1 MNLRNRGLAPQPQPN
16 APGPKAKAQPKPQ
29 PKPKAQPGPIRNED
43 DQRVPVL
50 LVHEDVAIQDEPAQ
64 VLQDIFQ
71 NLQTPAAVSAQGS
84 PGTMDANMLRRIKLE
99 AYTGTSNITPWLGK
113 LKTLAAINGLGTDEN
128 KIAYAH
134 LHLAG
139 RALEWFNDRGAL
151 FFSTFADLEEALL
164 KEFGLTEGR
173 RQRYRGDLLTMS
185 QKEKTVQEITEL
197 FENTW
202 RLAYTNEC
210 QSDTNY
216 KLHNYLRVLESQLAS
231 RVGMMN
237 PSSFQAAKD
246 MAYQIEAYMPRGPIA
261 RLNTCAANLEPNTE
275 ADRVTQLLNAA
286 QQANQA
292 MMSQA
297 VAALSTVQQAM
308 EKTHSTQE
316 DERYRRNREF
326 EDMKHTLGRARP
338 YAPRP
343 APYTHYRQYE
353 AQASVVPPPPRT
365 GGNTQPMLTR
375 PPRDYSQIICNV
387 CGQKGHTQY
396 YRGCTKHPEYKPNNR
411 VLKNEASRS

>member
-1 MNLRNRGLAPQPQPN
+1 
-16 APGPKAKAQPKPQ
+16 
-29 PKPKAQPGPIRNED
+29 
-43 DQRVPVL
+43 
-50 LVHEDVAIQDEPAQ
+50 VAIQDEPAQ
-64 VLQDIFQ
+64 VLKDIFQ
-71 NLQTPAAVSAQGS
+71 NLQTPAAVSAHGS
-84 PGTMDANMLRRIKLE
+84 SGTMDANMLRRIKLE
-99 AYTGTSNITPWLGK
+99 AYTGTSNITPWIGK

-151 FFSTFADLEEALL
+151 FFSTFSDLEEALL

-202 RLAYTNEC
+202 RLAYPNEC

-246 MAYQIEAYMPRGPIA
+246 MAYQIEAYMPRVPMA

-292 MMSQA
+292 VLSQVVAAFTTATQA
-297 VAALSTVQQAM
+297 VEQQN
-308 EKTHSTQE
+308 Q
-316 DERYRRNREF
+316 RRDQEF
-326 EDMKHTLGRARP
+326 EEMKRTLGRVRP
-338 YAPRP
+338 PVPKAS
-343 APYTHYRQYE
+343 PYPS
-353 AQASVVPPPPRT
+353 AQNYVPQVPDVPSSPKT
-365 GGNTQPMLTR
+365 GGTTHQLPYNPN
-375 PPRDYSQIICNV
+375 RDYSRKICYA
-387 CGQKGHTQY
+387 CGQQGHTKAY
-396 YRGCTKHPEYKPNNR
+396 TGCP
-411 VLKNEASRS
+411 KNAAYIPQQEQ

>member
-1 MNLRNRGLAPQPQPN
+1 M
-16 APGPKAKAQPKPQ
+16 
-29 PKPKAQPGPIRNED
+29 
-43 DQRVPVL
+43 
-50 LVHEDVAIQDEPAQ
+50 
-64 VLQDIFQ
+64 
-71 NLQTPAAVSAQGS
+71 
-84 PGTMDANMLRRIKLE
+84 
-99 AYTGTSNITPWLGK
+99 
-113 LKTLAAINGLGTDEN
+113 GTDEN

-202 RLAYTNEC
+202 RLAYPNEC
-210 QSDTNY
+210 QSDTSY

-246 MAYQIEAYMPRGPIA
+246 MAYQLEAYMPRVPMA

-292 MMSQA
+292 VLSQVVAAFTTATQA
-297 VAALSTVQQAM
+297 VEQQNQRRD
-308 EKTHSTQE
+308 QE
-316 DERYRRNREF
+316 FRGNETNI
-326 EDMKHTLGRARP
+326 
-338 YAPRP
+338 
-343 APYTHYRQYE
+343 
-353 AQASVVPPPPRT
+353 RT
-365 GGNTQPMLTR
+365 SP
-375 PPRDYSQIICNV
+375 SSSA
-387 CGQKGHTQY
+387 KG
-396 YRGCTKHPEYKPNNR
+396 
-411 VLKNEASRS
+411 